1 MFGLADE
8 IIVVTGLVRHCFILP
23 HAELAYMFKLESA
36 GYIFSFRD
44 AKLPFRNLPQ
54 KSEKVDVYTPGK
66 L

>member
-1 MFGLADE
+1 M
-8 IIVVTGLVRHCFILP
+8 P
-23 HAELAYMFKLESA
+23 AELAYMFKLESA
-36 GYIFSFRD
+36 GYIFSFTD